1 MVVHKLEALLVQ
13 EGDAVQEVCRRMG
26 EDGVQVDVLTELMAE
41 GFLEHPHD
49 VGVR

>member
-13 EGDAVQEVCRRMG
+13 EGNAVHGDVEEDG

-41 GFLEHPHD
+41 GFLEHPHHI
-49 VGVR
+49 GVR